1 MPKTLE
7 ITMTQLG
14 FEVTAGGR
22 TSTFRSL
29 DDAVRFARTHLARAE
44 EIRDLKSRID

>member
-7 ITMTQLG
+7 IRMTQIG
-14 FEVTAGGR
+14 YEVSAGGR

-29 DDAVRFARTHLARAE
+29 DDAVRFARNHLERAE
-44 EIRDLKSRID
+44 EIRDLKCRID